1 MSSIHD
7 IVNALLSNQNE
18 LPHFHFNEALFKPFE
33 NLLCLELCDADVQDQ
48 ASDSFFVGVL
58 TRFFFFIFPVCENRL
73 YLNCESYTGDSK
85 GVTYQILR
93 ASFLFRL

>member
-48 ASDSFFVGVL
+48 VGHYLLRYIPKSV
-58 TRFFFFIFPVCENRL
+58 FILCEIGL
-73 YLNCESYTGDSK
+73 YLNYESNIGECK
-85 GVTYQILR
+85 GIISHILR